1 MAFLPFV
8 GGIQLHPHEPL
19 LYNHMAI
26 CSTAIGTERE
36 REMASPAPFWKVS
49 SCTPTN
55 LFSTTIWQ
63 SALQQ
68 LEQRERERWLPLPLL
83 EGIRLHPHKS
93 LLYHHMAIC
102 FTAIGTGAKFNSNN
116 FFSYKLTIT
125 LSSSLH
131 STQEPQ
137 TDNPSNQPIS
147 VASHRLS
154 ISVGSKTAY
163 TSSVS
168 LLT

>member
-1 MAFLPFV
+1 MGIQWQLPFEHV
-8 GGIQLHPHEPL
+8 KHN
-19 LYNHMAI
+19 Y
-26 CSTAIGTERE
+26 IG
-36 REMASPAPFWKVS
+36 MW
-49 SCTPTN
+49 
-55 LFSTTIWQ
+55 
-63 SALQQ
+63 
-68 LEQRERERWLPLPLL
+68 LERERERWLSCPSWKVYSCTPPRTSSLQPYGNLLYSNWNRERERDGFPCPFL
-83 EGIRLHPHKS
+83 EGIQLYPHES

-154 ISVGSKTAY
+154 ISVGSKTTY

-168 LLT
+168 LLTWTSSW